1 MASVVTMSNRRA
13 REAAIA
19 FLTPHRRPSPSSATP
34 PKNFRP
40 FTILTTTQ
48 RITGVEMG
56 KGPTVL
62 LVHGWEGQISD
73 FSSLIPALLK
83 AQYRVVGFDLPAH
96 GGTRERIQRRNSD
109 AASKH
114 LELFFGE
121 AAEQVFQGETASV
134 PACVAACLAVQR
146 RFGKFHAVIGHSVG
160 GLIAAQAT
168 TAGLSCRRLVAIAA
182 PARYESCAR
191 RFAEHSRLHPDETE
205 EMIGALEAME
215 TQVRTVS
222 LPDIARSQN
231 IPALFIHSRDDRVVP
246 FSDSAES
253 VGPWRNARF
262 LRLDG
267 LGHRRLLNF
276 PDVVRSVASFLRADY
291 DKTPR

>member
-1 MASVVTMSNRRA
+1 MASIVTISNRRA

-19 FLTPHRRPSPSSATP
+19 FLTPHRRPLPSPATP
-34 PKNFRP
+34 QKHFRP

-56 KGPTVL
+56 QGPAVL

-96 GGTRERIQRRNSD
+96 GGSRERIQRRNSD
-109 AASKH
+109 PANRH

-121 AAEQVFQGETASV
+121 AAEQVFQGETAPI

-146 RFGKFHAVIGHSVG
+146 RFGNFHAVVGHSVG
-160 GLIAAQAT
+160 ALIAAQAT
-168 TAGLSCRRLVAIAA
+168 TSGLTCRRLVAIAA
-182 PARYESCAR
+182 PARYENCAR
-191 RFAEHSRLHPDETE
+191 RFAEHSHLHPDETE
-205 EMIGALEAME
+205 EMIGALDAMQ
-215 TQVRTVS
+215 TQVRTIS
-222 LPDIARSQN
+222 LPHIARSQN

-253 VGPWRNARF
+253 VGLWRNARF
-262 LRLDG
+262 LQLDG
-267 LGHRRLLNF
+267 LGHRRILNF
-276 PDVVRSVASFLRADY
+276 PDVVRSVTSFVRA
-291 DKTPR
+291 